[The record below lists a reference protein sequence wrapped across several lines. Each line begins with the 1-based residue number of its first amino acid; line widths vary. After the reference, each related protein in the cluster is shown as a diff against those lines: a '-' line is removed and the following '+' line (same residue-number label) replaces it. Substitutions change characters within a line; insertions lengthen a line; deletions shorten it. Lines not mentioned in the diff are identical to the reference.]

1 MKRPAS
7 EDAQH
12 SLPGLYTAIPFPF
25 SGAAAHISCKKAITS
40 SCRLLHVWQAGHTQT
55 GETIAFCSMFC
66 VCTEAGTYV
75 LRPSRWDH
83 RKLLSTW
90 VSDPKLLPRDPK
102 VLQKQRVY
110 VLSSFAWGAEV
121 FA

>member
-1 MKRPAS
+1 
-7 EDAQH
+7 
-12 SLPGLYTAIPFPF
+12 
-25 SGAAAHISCKKAITS
+25 
-40 SCRLLHVWQAGHTQT
+40 
-55 GETIAFCSMFC
+55 MFC

-75 LRPSRWDH
+75 LLPSGWDH

-90 VSDPKLLPRDPK
+90 VSDPKLLPRDPE

-110 VLSSFAWGAEV
+110 VLSSFAWGEEV

>member
-1 MKRPAS
+1 M
-7 EDAQH
+7 
-12 SLPGLYTAIPFPF
+12 
-25 SGAAAHISCKKAITS
+25 
-40 SCRLLHVWQAGHTQT
+40 
-55 GETIAFCSMFC
+55 
-66 VCTEAGTYV
+66 

-90 VSDPKLLPRDPK
+90 VSDPKLPRDPK